1 MSIPN
6 STPIFVG
13 LANFG
18 HGVVSVANANRDG
31 TGTVVVVF
39 TAGLYGSRVH
49 RLRIKAAVTTT
60 AGMVRLFINDGAAK
74 FLYKE
79 IPVSA
84 ITASATVETFVWE
97 LQLANE
103 DALILPTGY
112 TLLAATEK
120 AEAINVFAE
129 GGDF

>member
-13 LANFG
+13 LANLG
-18 HGVVSVANANRDG
+18 HGVVSAANTNHDG
-31 TGTVVVVF
+31 TGTIVLVF

-49 RLRIKAAVTTT
+49 RLRVKAAVTTT
-60 AGMVRLFINDGAAK
+60 AGMVRLFIDDGASK

-79 IPVSA
+79 IPISA
-84 ITASATVETFVWE
+84 ITISATVEAFVWE

-103 DALILPTGY
+103 DAIVLPTGY
-112 TLLAATEK
+112 KIYASTHN
-120 AEAINVFAE
+120 AEAINVFIE